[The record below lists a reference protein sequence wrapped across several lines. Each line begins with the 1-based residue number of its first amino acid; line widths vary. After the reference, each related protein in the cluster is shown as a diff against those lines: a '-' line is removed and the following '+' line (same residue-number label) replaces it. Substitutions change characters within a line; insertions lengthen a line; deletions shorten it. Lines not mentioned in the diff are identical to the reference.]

1 MLAAQVDTAEEV
13 STTDAAA
20 RGACT
25 VDAVKDVDEMG
36 TEGVATGGGTLGTSS
51 ETERKDNEVGVGRSS
66 SNGELVTDRES
77 AKEKRYLEDLGKVRE
92 PVDRG

>member
-25 VDAVKDVDEMG
+25 VDAAKDVDEMG
-36 TEGVATGGGTLGTSS
+36 TEGVATGGGTLETSS
-51 ETERKDNEVGVGRSS
+51 ETERK
-66 SNGELVTDRES
+66 
-77 AKEKRYLEDLGKVRE
+77 
-92 PVDRG
+92 

>member
-1 MLAAQVDTAEEV
+1 MLAAQVDTAKEV
-13 STTDAAA
+13 GTTDAAA

-25 VDAVKDVDEMG
+25 VDAAKDVDEMG
-36 TEGVATGGGTLGTSS
+36 TEGVATGVGTLETSS
-51 ETERKDNEVGVGRSS
+51 ETERKDNEVGVGKSS
-66 SNGELVTDRES
+66 SNGES